1 MPRKGLNVAK
11 ATKKEFDRV
20 WEFVRPMEA
29 LFDNRPFFNDSEEE
43 WRSWPDDDEDKKL
56 LLKIEKEIKETEGT
70 CWDGNADNRLILYEF
85 IKKKFLKAN
94 HTGSIGRILYDC
106 ETLIDNVCD
115 PKLDYIEFKPSIMY
129 AERNALE
136 KVEKIILKGEQ
147 SNRQPQKII
156 ESIKKFIEKSKKED

>member
-1 MPRKGLNVAK
+1 LTVAK

-29 LFDNRPFFNDSEEE
+29 LFDNRDFFSAEEE

-70 CWDGNADNRLILYEF
+70 CWDGNADNRLVLYEF
-85 IKKKFLKAN
+85 IKKKFLIAN

-147 SNRQPQKII
+147 NNRQPQKII
-156 ESIKKFIEKSKKED
+156 ESIKKLIEKSKK

>member
-1 MPRKGLNVAK
+1 MPRKGLTVAK
-11 ATKKEFDRV
+11 ATKKEFDRDRV

-29 LFDNRPFFNDSEEE
+29 LFDDRPFFNDSEEE
-43 WRSWPDDDEDKKL
+43 WRSWLDDDEDKKL
-56 LLKIEKEIKETEGT
+56 LLKIEKEIKETDGT
-70 CWDGNADNRLILYEF
+70 CWDGNADNRLVLYEF

-136 KVEKIILKGEQ
+136 KVEKII
-147 SNRQPQKII
+147 
-156 ESIKKFIEKSKKED
+156 ESIKKLIEKSKKED